1 MKIDKNIA
9 KFLVLGSVAFTIL
22 TGCNDSFMDKYPE
35 TSISEEMF
43 FKTPKDLE
51 LYTNGLYGII
61 GSSYWDLGTDNLI
74 YLDNVDIYTVMR
86 GERTPDNVG
95 EWSWSNI
102 RKVNFML
109 ARVNQ
114 AEGDQIEINHYVGLA
129 RMFRAKLYY
138 DKVLSYSDVPWYSR
152 DLQTTDTELLYKT
165 QDSRSLVVDSIMA
178 DLDFAAN
185 NMKEDMGSCTIW
197 SRYGA
202 LAMQARIALSE
213 GSWRRYHPE
222 LELNDADRFFR
233 VAIDACKKIMDSGE
247 YSLSTTPSGDI
258 PAYEAMFCNEDLST
272 NNEMIFYEDYDKAL
286 GRMHNAQAALDW
298 QSSLSRDLMEDY
310 LVLED
315 GETKTF
321 QEVPQHE
328 TMTLLEV
335 FKNRDP
341 RMSQTFMVPGF
352 TRSKNTEP
360 HRQKISNGGYPQVK
374 FEPRTY
380 DQLEWGK
387 SYTDLPVIRYAEV
400 LLMYAEAKAELGEL
414 TQEDIDLTIN
424 LIRRRAGVPNATL
437 SSWLSKIDP
446 VQANR
451 YPNVTS
457 SQKGAILEIRRER
470 RIELACEG
478 FRYKDLMRW
487 KCGKLLEKAP
497 EGMYI
502 DKLGYIDVTGD
513 GQPDYALVKTQA
525 DADAIPEE
533 DKLKYKLTVE
543 ILDGNTYELTEGD
556 KGYVRLIS
564 QVGKWT
570 FVEPKYYY
578 SPMATGDII
587 LNPNLIQNK
596 YWQK

>member
-185 NMKEDMGSCTIW
+185 NMKEDMGSRTIW

-543 ILDGNTYELTEGD
+543 ILVGNTYELTEGD

>member
-9 KFLVLGSVAFTIL
+9 KVLVLGSVAFTTL

-185 NMKEDMGSCTIW
+185 NMKEDMGSRTIW

-247 YSLSTTPSGDI
+247 FSLSTTPSGEI

-310 LVLED
+310 LVIED

-341 RMSQTFMVPGF
+341 RMSQTFMAPGF
-352 TRSKNTEP
+352 TRVKNTEP

-400 LLMYAEAKAELGEL
+400 LLMYAEAKAEMGEL

-424 LIRRRAGVPNATL
+424 QIRGRAGVPNATL

-457 SQKGAILEIRRER
+457 SQKGAIWEIRRER

-570 FVEPKYYY
+570 FAEPKYYY

-587 LNPNLIQNK
+587 LNPNLVQNK